1 MITTC
6 LEARPLLWYIVKRL
20 SKAENRKGAVKVFTE
35 AMKDGRMTV
44 PEWAKVGSAIGIF
57 GKDK

>member
-44 PEWAKVGSAIGIF
+44 PE
-57 GKDK
+57 